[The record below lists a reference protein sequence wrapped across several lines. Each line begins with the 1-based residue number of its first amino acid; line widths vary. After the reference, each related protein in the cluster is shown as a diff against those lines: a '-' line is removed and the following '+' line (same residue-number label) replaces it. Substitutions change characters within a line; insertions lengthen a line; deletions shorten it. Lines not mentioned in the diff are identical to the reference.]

1 MRTECVIKERALCE
15 DCILLLYREPWCGGR
30 EGGSTGA
37 SFQNT
42 PVGKWWQMGRAVVW
56 QLEGVKSRQQ
66 LQRRRDWVWRQRIP
80 RHHAVQCVPVHPA
93 WRGSGCVN
101 WRQTW
106 ASGWSTRIRSASAVA
121 LDTCGKNKVAV
132 LMSSPLQTLPP
143 SWEMLIHEKANLSLS
158 LARLRKCVIVC
169 AIGSRRK
176 LYKMR
181 TNVLKT
187 MFNSLLQQQ
196 WHNIFLYVHLS
207 ASILAE

>member
-1 MRTECVIKERALCE
+1 MAGVQ
-15 DCILLLYREPWCGGR
+15 
-30 EGGSTGA
+30 GA

-56 QLEGVKSRQQ
+56 QLGGVKSRQQ
-66 LQRRRDWVWRQRIP
+66 LQWRRDWVWRQRIP
-80 RHHAVQCVPVHPA
+80 RHHGVQCVPVHPA

-106 ASGWSTRIRSASAVA
+106 ASGWSTRIRSASALA
-121 LDTCGKNKVAV
+121 LDTCGNNKVAV
-132 LMSSPLQTLPP
+132 LMSLPLQTLPL
-143 SWEMLIHEKANLSLS
+143 SWEMLIHEKAGRWQGWGNASS
-158 LARLRKCVIVC
+158 DAV
-169 AIGSRRK
+169 GSRKK

-187 MFNSLLQQQ
+187 MFNSPLQQQ